1 MIHPISIEQTC
12 IEMASKVDFPSYLFV
27 GSKLSCS
34 QSEVVRMKQT
44 ANIANLADDQNQRTE
59 TMKIYYRIAGFKGKC
74 LFTCDLV
81 SMIQH
86 LTM

>member
-1 MIHPISIEQTC
+1 
-12 IEMASKVDFPSYLFV
+12 
-27 GSKLSCS
+27 
-34 QSEVVRMKQT
+34 MKQT
-44 ANIANLADDQNQRTE
+44 TNIENVVDDQNQRTE